1 MDDIM
6 CICKKENI
14 DFKLSE
20 INNLHPSLSF
30 TVEIEKDDS
39 LPFLDMIIYNN
50 NGNLSS
56 GWYRKA
62 TDTGLTL
69 NFLSLAPFKYKKSVV
84 IGLVHRIY
92 RTCSS
97 WQLFD
102 RAIEEAKIIL
112 HNNQYPLSFIE
123 DIIYSTLNKILS
135 VDEIQINDANETNE
149 DVDENNSDTVSID
162 SNAYTGVMLDKDK
175 FKFFANYRG
184 KPTEK
189 FIQSLYKLNAPCKF
203 ILTLKKTKNLISTLK
218 VPVPDMLQSNVVYQ
232 ITCSRCQSSYVGQTS
247 RHLQQRFREHIGSKG
262 LLKKHFEEC
271 DIFSSEDMV
280 KILGKSSGEKLM
292 TLEALYIAEINPVLN
307 TKDEYR
313 SRTLKLKF

>member
-1 MDDIM
+1 
-6 CICKKENI
+6 
-14 DFKLSE
+14 
-20 INNLHPSLSF
+20 
-30 TVEIEKDDS
+30 
-39 LPFLDMIIYNN
+39 MI
-50 NGNLSS
+50 
-56 GWYRKA
+56 
-62 TDTGLTL
+62 L
-69 NFLSLAPFKYKKSVV
+69 N
-84 IGLVHRIY
+84 
-92 RTCSS
+92 
-97 WQLFD
+97 
-102 RAIEEAKIIL
+102 
-112 HNNQYPLSFIE
+112 NNQYRLSFIE
-123 DIIYSTLNKILS
+123 DIINNTLNKILS
-135 VDEIQINDANETNE
+135 VDEIQINDDNETNE
-149 DVDENNSDTVSID
+149 DVDESNSDVISID

-262 LLKKHFEEC
+262 LLRKHFEEC

-280 KILGKSSGEKLM
+280 EILGKSSGEKLM
-292 TLEALYIAEINPVLN
+292 TLEALFIAEINPVLN